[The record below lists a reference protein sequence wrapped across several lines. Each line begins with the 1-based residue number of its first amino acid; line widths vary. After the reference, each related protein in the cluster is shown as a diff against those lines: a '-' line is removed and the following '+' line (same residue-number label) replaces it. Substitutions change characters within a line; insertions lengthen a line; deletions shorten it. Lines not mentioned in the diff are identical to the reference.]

1 MYVKSRARTQSE
13 SYTVSDME
21 SCGLADWRHSLS
33 FVPRLIIARWF
44 YKQCLLPGPVEPKT
58 VAGKRKSGL
67 SEWRARKK
75 NSSLSFYQTTNVSGS
90 AASISCVSTIW
101 FIYLTL
107 TQWWKPGKFF
117 FQETDETETE
127 TERRSEGWAQKNN
140 RTRFWLVRSRP
151 RLSSTA
157 LVGHHCPATSRRSS
171 DKTWGKA
178 DQLSSDWWN
187 ELSVQPGVQWVDSP
201 VMAWFPSAVCR
212 HTHTHTVNSTVSVV
226 DVSVKCCGVCCE

>member
-1 MYVKSRARTQSE
+1 MYVKSWARTQSE

-21 SCGLADWRHSLS
+21 SCGLADWRHGLS

-75 NSSLSFYQTTNVSGS
+75 NISLSFYQTTNVSGS
-90 AASISCVSTIW
+90 AASISCVPTIW
-101 FIYLTL
+101 FIYLTR
-107 TQWWKPGKFF
+107 TQWWKPGLFF
-117 FQETDETETE
+117 SRNGWNWNWNRNKIWRLSTEEQLYQVLIGQESASALLHGAGRPPLSRDVPTLI
-127 TERRSEGWAQKNN
+127 RQNLRKGWPAVV
-140 RTRFWLVRSRP
+140 WLVERAVRP
-151 RLSSTA
+151 AWCPVGRL
-157 LVGHHCPATSRRSS
+157 
-171 DKTWGKA
+171 
-178 DQLSSDWWN
+178 
-187 ELSVQPGVQWVDSP
+187 PGDGVVSKCCLQT
-201 VMAWFPSAVCR
+201 

>member
-21 SCGLADWRHSLS
+21 SCGLADWRHGLS
-33 FVPRLIIARWF
+33 FVPRLIIARWC
-44 YKQCLLPGPVEPKT
+44 YKQCLLPGLVEPKT

-75 NSSLSFYQTTNVSGS
+75 NISLSSPVLLHRFLVCPLFDL
-90 AASISCVSTIW
+90 SIW
-101 FIYLTL
+101 H
-107 TQWWKPGKFF
+107 WHNDENGKFF

-127 TERRSEGWAQKNN
+127 TEIRSEGWAQKNN
-140 RTRFWLVRSRP
+140 CTRFWLVRSRP

>member
-1 MYVKSRARTQSE
+1 MNVASRDQKETQPDQQTTVFINLHPVLKQFTSNLWELLEIKNADLEMYVKSWARTQSE

-21 SCGLADWRHSLS
+21 SCGLADWRHGLS

-75 NSSLSFYQTTNVSGS
+75 NISLSFYQTTKVSGS

-117 FQETDETETE
+117 FQE
-127 TERRSEGWAQKNN
+127 WMKLKLKQK
-140 RTRFWLVRSRP
+140 
-151 RLSSTA
+151 
-157 LVGHHCPATSRRSS
+157 
-171 DKTWGKA
+171 
-178 DQLSSDWWN
+178 
-187 ELSVQPGVQWVDSP
+187 
-201 VMAWFPSAVCR
+201 
-212 HTHTHTVNSTVSVV
+212 
-226 DVSVKCCGVCCE
+226 

>member
-1 MYVKSRARTQSE
+1 MYVKSWARTQSG

-75 NSSLSFYQTTNVSGS
+75 NISLSFYQTTNVSGS

-101 FIYLTL
+101 FIYLTR

-117 FQETDETETE
+117 FQEWMKLKLKQKEDLKAEH
-127 TERRSEGWAQKNN
+127 RRTTVPG
-140 RTRFWLVRSRP
+140 
-151 RLSSTA
+151 
-157 LVGHHCPATSRRSS
+157 
-171 DKTWGKA
+171 
-178 DQLSSDWWN
+178 SDW
-187 ELSVQPGVQWVDSP
+187 SGVGLGSP
-201 VMAWFPSAVCR
+201 PRRWSATTVPRRPDVHPTKPEERLTSCRLIGGTSCPSSLVSSGSTPRWWRGFQVLFAD
-212 HTHTHTVNSTVSVV
+212 THTHS
-226 DVSVKCCGVCCE
+226 